1 MMNYK
6 DLIEAIEKR
15 PRFFLR
21 NQNLDELSAFLGGI
35 SYMNFVQGNTDQFRD
50 FCDNWFPHTFP
61 QYTNDWLITLREMSD
76 GKDEW
81 GLFFEIW
88 ERYITEYGQNPTDK

>member
-1 MMNYK
+1 MNYK

-35 SYMNFVQGNTDQFRD
+35 SYMNFIQGNTDQFRD
-50 FCDNWFPHTFP
+50 FCDNWFPRTFP
-61 QYTNDWLITLREMSD
+61 EYTHDWLITLREMSD

-81 GLFFEIW
+81 ELFFGIW
-88 ERYITEYGQNPTDK
+88 KRYITEHEENLAGK